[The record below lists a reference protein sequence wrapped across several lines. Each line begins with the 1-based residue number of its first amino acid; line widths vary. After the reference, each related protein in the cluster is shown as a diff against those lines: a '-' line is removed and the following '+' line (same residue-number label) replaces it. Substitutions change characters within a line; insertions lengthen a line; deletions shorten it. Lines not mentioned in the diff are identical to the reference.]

1 MTAIHLTRKGISCVL
16 SHGLPRWCSG
26 KESACQCKRCR
37 FDPWIGKIPW
47 SRKWQ
52 LALVF
57 LSEKFHGQKSLASY
71 SPWGCKKSD
80 MTEHTHICTHTHTH
94 THVLNQIRPSAP
106 FYFLIRDYKCN
117 VLKHDVLGNN
127 KSKSNYPLCYLAH
140 KPVLRKLV
148 KGFTKIKKYNT
159 VQLPLISFNKMN
171 EINLK
176 RNNPSESVLA
186 FMIIT
191 FSKIQLSKNSFRIF
205 SENQKQ
211 TQGL

>member
-1 MTAIHLTRKGISCVL
+1 MRETQVQSLGWEDLLEKKMATHSSILAWKIPWMEEPVGYSPWGHKELDMTEQLHFKLWDWPIPRKIRCMTAIHLIRKGISCVL

-94 THVLNQIRPSAP
+94 THVLN
-106 FYFLIRDYKCN
+106 
-117 VLKHDVLGNN
+117 
-127 KSKSNYPLCYLAH
+127 
-140 KPVLRKLV
+140 
-148 KGFTKIKKYNT
+148 
-159 VQLPLISFNKMN
+159 
-171 EINLK
+171 
-176 RNNPSESVLA
+176 
-186 FMIIT
+186 
-191 FSKIQLSKNSFRIF
+191 
-205 SENQKQ
+205 
-211 TQGL
+211 